1 VPLAQSRALLRDLL
15 LVAAVGASVWVAHRL
30 GRIVLVLVLAMFFA
44 YVIAPLVDLVQ
55 RPVALRG
62 RVLHLTRGAAIAVVY
77 LVLAGAAGAGTTAL
91 WPSATRQLNE
101 AIASAPMYTEEF
113 RVWEHGWTRYY
124 ERLRIPLELRHS
136 IDESVLGAGDAAVG
150 YAHGAL
156 LALFGVLSDIPWLML
171 VPVLAFLL
179 LKDAA
184 AIRRTLVLALPH
196 RVRLRGHRLFEELN
210 ATLASYVRAQLIA
223 CVIVG
228 TLCGIGLAALGNPYA
243 ILLGILAAVCEF
255 VPLIGPIV
263 VATVAMG
270 NRCVA
275 RRYAGR
281 LDGGAPGRGA
291 GGGGLRDLP
300 APHRQQHRSA
310 STGGHSRSPGGRRT
324 RWHRWC
330 LHRRPTRRAD
340 DRRRAPLA
348 GVARPRRR
356 EAVGHDIG
364 LGVYDASG
372 IWKSTW
378 SPGEGPTLRIANART
393 RAASTAS
400 PTGQAQSLSSF
411 TQGSLRPR
419 A

>member
-1 VPLAQSRALLRDLL
+1 MPLAQSRALLRDLL
-15 LVAAVGASVWVAHRL
+15 LVAAVGAGVWVAHLL
-30 GRIVLVLVLAMFFA
+30 GRIVLVLVLSMFFA

-55 RPVALRG
+55 RPVSVRG
-62 RVLHLTRGAAIAVVY
+62 RLRRLTRGAAIAVVY

-101 AIASAPMYTEEF
+101 AIASGPMYTEEF
-113 RVWEHGWTRYY
+113 RVWEHGWARYY

-136 IDESVLGAGDAAVG
+136 IDESVLGAGDAAAG
-150 YAHGAL
+150 YAHGSL

-179 LKDAA
+179 LKDAT

-263 VATVAMG
+263 VATVAVG
-270 NRCVA
+270 IVA
-275 RRYAGR
+275 LHDPMLAIWTAALLAVVRVVEDYVIYPRLIGSNIDLHPLVVILAVLAGAE
-281 LDGGAPGRGA
+281 LDGI
-291 GGGGLRDLP
+291 
-300 APHRQQHRSA
+300 
-310 STGGHSRSPGGRRT
+310 
-324 RWHRWC
+324 
-330 LHRRPTRRAD
+330 
-340 DRRRAPLA
+340 A
-348 GVARPRRR
+348 GVFIAVPLVALTTVAARHWLEWRGR
-356 EAVGHDIG
+356 
-364 LGVYDASG
+364 DAERL
-372 IWKSTW
+372 ST
-378 SPGEGPTLRIANART
+378 TT
-393 RAASTAS
+393 
-400 PTGQAQSLSSF
+400 
-411 TQGSLRPR
+411 
-419 A
+419 